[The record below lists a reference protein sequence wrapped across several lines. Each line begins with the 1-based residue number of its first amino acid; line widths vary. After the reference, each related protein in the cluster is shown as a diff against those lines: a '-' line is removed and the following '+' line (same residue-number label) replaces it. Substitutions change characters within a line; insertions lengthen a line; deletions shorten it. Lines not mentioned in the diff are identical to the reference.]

1 LQVKELLVSLKE
13 IGKGGLP
20 AVPGSDRMQVVS
32 FDGWT
37 ERTLEVRKQAGEVA
51 EDDEGEVGGGDVEM
65 GVAAGGTGGAGGE
78 EGEVQEVKHATE
90 SDARQ
95 IVRQKSRHFRTAVK
109 KGAWQLRVD
118 IEVPQKLKSLNI
130 LPT

>member
-1 LQVKELLVSLKE
+1 MSLKE
-13 IGKGGLP
+13 IEKSGLP

-65 GVAAGGTGGAGGE
+65 GGAVGGTGGAGGE

-118 IEVPQKLKSLNI
+118 IEVPQNLMSLSI